1 MNDEIFIREH
11 RIVITNDAK
20 RKDRERIQKEAE
32 NYSTEDLKKMLQK
45 KKNELKTVKY
55 KRENISMITSD
66 NTGEEKLEMEI
77 DEIEKVLKNRE

>member
-55 KRENISMITSD
+55 KRENSSMITSD